1 MSTIPEG
8 ASTVAGEGNDL
19 RAAVMAAAE
28 ALGVEPARV
37 GYKLDLS
44 HFRNATGG
52 SVARH
57 TVKVVAWEKP
67 EGEADTPVATPA
79 PKPKA
84 RKPRANKDEAP
95 PEVAVADAEG
105 DLSETPAAVFAQGW
119 MASLVEHM
127 GLTGTVS
134 AKGNDERVVLDIDVD
149 KAGRL
154 IGRRGV
160 TLSAIR
166 HILRLAL
173 EVGDFGTFTIDVEI
187 PDSRDG
193 GSKPKSERGE
203 RGDRDDG
210 GRRGRRRGRDRGDRG
225 DRGEPKGEYDE
236 DKLRTIAERAAA
248 KALETGRP
256 ITIKVKLNS
265 YDRRIVHLAAGD
277 VDGVATESVVKDG
290 VKYVQVL
297 PEDAD

>member
-8 ASTVAGEGNDL
+8 ATTVAGEGNDL
-19 RAAVMAAAE
+19 RGAVMAAAE
-28 ALGVEPARV
+28 ALGVEPGRV

-52 SVARH
+52 SVARQ

-67 EGEADTPVATPA
+67 EGEADTPVAKPA

-84 RKPRANKDEAP
+84 RKPRAKKDDAPADEAP
-95 PEVAVADAEG
+95 AAAEG

-127 GLTGTVS
+127 GLTGTVA

-166 HILRLAL
+166 HILRQAL

-193 GSKPKSERGE
+193 GAKPRSD

-236 DKLRTIAERAAA
+236 DKLRTIAARAAA

-297 PEDAD
+297 PEDED